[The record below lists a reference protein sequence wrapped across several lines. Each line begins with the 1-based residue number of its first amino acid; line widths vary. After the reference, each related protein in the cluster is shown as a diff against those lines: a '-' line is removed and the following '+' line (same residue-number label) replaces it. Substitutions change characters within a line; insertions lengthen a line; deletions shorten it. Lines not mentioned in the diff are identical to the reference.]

1 MYTMKIDNSINTAA
15 SPAGEA
21 AGRTGKTGQKTDG
34 VASANTGDDSV
45 QLSPQFQHIEK
56 NLASGEVFDA
66 ARVNEIK
73 QAIQEGR
80 FAVNPDK
87 VADGLLDTVRD
98 LIQSRRS

>member
-1 MYTMKIDNSINTAA
+1 MKIDNSINPTT
-15 SPAGEA
+15 SPVGEA
-21 AGRTGKTGQKTDG
+21 SARTGKIGQKADG
-34 VASANTGDDSV
+34 VASANTGSDSV

-56 NLASGEVFDA
+56 NLASSETFDV

-80 FAVNPDK
+80 FVVNPDK

-98 LIQSRRS
+98 LIQNRQA